1 MLDTGR
7 HSIRVTDTVSL
18 WRPTLFL
25 FLAAVILASSTS
37 SLCISIISMV
47 ESEHCGKK
55 KWQQWSL
62 VQWSHHFLAK
72 SSPRHK
78 TRVKMSLLKLNLFF
92 FFFFCVYIYIFTD
105 HTEKRKDGW
114 WVHWREN
121 FMLRFTSW
129 YIKQTMRFFVVVSV
143 VLLLLFLGGI
153 LPGKYP
159 PPPPPPTPL
168 SF

>member
-92 FFFFCVYIYIFTD
+92 FFFFCVYIYIYWP
-105 HTEKRKDGW
+105 HREKKRWVMGALERKLHAEIYIM
-114 WVHWREN
+114 VH
-121 FMLRFTSW
+121 
-129 YIKQTMRFFVVVSV
+129 QTNHAFFCCCQCCFVVVI
-143 VLLLLFLGGI
+143 FGGYLTWKI
-153 LPGKYP
+153 S
-159 PPPPPPTPL
+159 PPPPTPL